1 MKTADPLQRAG
12 LMILWLT
19 LVSLAMIFLAPIVYL
34 IAGAVKQME
43 DFHTYSFFP
52 PLDRLS
58 LSNFHSL
65 FSQVNF
71 ARFLLNSLFVTCT
84 TVTLQLLMA
93 SLGGYALACYDFRG
107 RKTLMLLLLVSMMI
121 PGPVM
126 LAPLYE
132 LLFHLR
138 LIDSHAGL
146 IIPGL
151 VNVLGVFLFRQAMM
165 NIPKD
170 LVHAGRVDGASELGI
185 YWHVA
190 LPVVRPTIGA
200 FTLIA
205 FMGSWNSFLWPQVVL
220 QSNDLFTLPIAL
232 NQLVGLYQDDYGA
245 LMAGTLLAVMPVV
258 GLFFLLQKEFI
269 SGLTEGAVKG

>member
-1 MKTADPLQRAG
+1 MKPFDFRKQWSLV
-12 LMILWLT
+12 IIWLT
-19 LVSLAMIFLAPIVYL
+19 LVSLSLIFLAPIVYL
-34 IAGAVKQME
+34 IAGSVKSMD
-43 DFHTYSFFP
+43 DFYRYSFFP
-52 PLDRLS
+52 PAGRMTHT
-58 LSNFHSL
+58 NFISL
-65 FSQVNF
+65 FAQVNF
-71 ARFLLNSLFVTCT
+71 LRFLLNSLFVTCT

-93 SLGGYALACYDFRG
+93 SLGGYALSCYRFRG
-107 RKTLMLLLLVSMMI
+107 QRVLMVLLLVSMMI

-138 LIDSHAGL
+138 LIDTHAGL

-151 VNVLGVFLFRQAMM
+151 VNVLGVFLFRQAML

-170 LVHAGRVDGASELGI
+170 LIHAGRVDGASEFGI

-205 FMGSWNSFLWPQVVL
+205 FMGTWNSFLWPQVVL

-232 NQLVGLYQDDYGA
+232 NQLVGLYHDDYGA
-245 LMAGTLLAVMPVV
+245 LMAGTLLAVLPVV
-258 GLFFLLQKEFI
+258 LLFFLLQREFI

>member
-1 MKTADPLQRAG
+1 
-12 LMILWLT
+12 
-19 LVSLAMIFLAPIVYL
+19 
-34 IAGAVKQME
+34 
-43 DFHTYSFFP
+43 
-52 PLDRLS
+52 
-58 LSNFHSL
+58 
-65 FSQVNF
+65 
-71 ARFLLNSLFVTCT
+71 
-84 TVTLQLLMA
+84 
-93 SLGGYALACYDFRG
+93 
-107 RKTLMLLLLVSMMI
+107 
-121 PGPVM
+121 
-126 LAPLYE
+126 
-132 LLFHLR
+132 
-138 LIDSHAGL
+138 
-146 IIPGL
+146 
-151 VNVLGVFLFRQAMM
+151 
-165 NIPKD
+165 
-170 LVHAGRVDGASELGI
+170 VDGASELGI